1 MAAENNQPQQKRL
14 SNNPVVEEVDD
25 IDEINEEEGAPAWM
39 VTFADLMTLL
49 LVFFVLLFSM
59 SEVEVSKF
67 KVVMEA
73 MKGALTNTEIP
84 ATIVVDSQPEE
95 IIEPEPVPE
104 PDPEEEPEPEE
115 KPFESAEEILEDINQ
130 IIERKKLGEFIIVEE
145 LKDRI
150 IIRLEGKAVFSV
162 GDVDML
168 KDVEPVMDDIL
179 GLLQKHS
186 KYNINI
192 KGHTDNIPIN
202 TVRFPSNWELSAVRA
217 TTVLRY
223 FVDHGISPSRM
234 TATGYA
240 DRIPIASND
249 TEQGRTMNR
258 RVEFVLEK
266 FRK

>member
-1 MAAENNQPQQKRL
+1 MASSTQQS
-14 SNNPVVEEVDD
+14 SNAAIDQNDD
-25 IDEINEEEGAPAWM
+25 IEQLAEEEGAPAWM

-67 KVVMEA
+67 KVVMES
-73 MKGALTNTEIP
+73 MKGALTNTVVPEAVIVIP
-84 ATIVVDSQPEE
+84 QAEVKPEVS
-95 IIEPEPVPE
+95 EPVAE
-104 PDPEEEPEPEE
+104 AEPEPEE
-115 KPFESAEEILEDINQ
+115 KPFESAEDILKDINR
-130 IIERKKLGEFIIVEE
+130 IIERKRLGEFIVVEDFR
-145 LKDRI
+145 DRI
-150 IIRLEGKAVFSV
+150 VIRLEGKAVFPV
-162 GDVDML
+162 GDVNML

-179 GLLQKHS
+179 ELLQKHS

-192 KGHTDNIPIN
+192 KGHTDNIPIR
-202 TVRFPSNWELSAVRA
+202 TARFPSNWELSAVRA

-240 DRIPIASND
+240 DRLPIATND
-249 TEQGRTMNR
+249 TEEGRTMNR

-266 FRK
+266 YRE

>member
-1 MAAENNQPQQKRL
+1 MPESSENSVSKTIDQA
-14 SNNPVVEEVDD
+14 DD
-25 IDEINEEEGAPAWM
+25 IEQIAEEEGAPAWM

-73 MKGALTNTEIP
+73 MKGALTNTVVP
-84 ATIVVDSQPEE
+84 AAVVVEPQPVEKPV
-95 IIEPEPVPE
+95 EPEPEPE
-104 PDPEEEPEPEE
+104 VEPEPEE

-130 IIERKKLGEFIIVEE
+130 IIDRKKLGEFIVVEE

-150 IIRLEGKAVFSV
+150 VIRLEGKAVFSV
-162 GDVDML
+162 GDVKMI

-192 KGHTDNIPIN
+192 KGHTDNIPIK
-202 TVRFPSNWELSAVRA
+202 TARFPSNWELSAVRA

-223 FVDHGISPSRM
+223 FVDHGISPLRM

-240 DRIPIASND
+240 DRLPIASNN
-249 TEQGRTMNR
+249 TEEGRTMNR

-266 FRK
+266 YRQ